1 MVHIFIKE
9 YRKVG
14 NRTEEKNDRYGVHD
28 KDKQV
33 LAFSDE
39 PISNPFGMIKRVV
52 EAGET
57 GKRKIPVIP
66 IIAVGCILLILWIT
80 GGDFANLTPIV
91 LTAAIMILVIGTV
104 SCLILYTHSRRKKET
119 EEIMK
124 SIEAEHQS
132 GHSGQ

>member
-1 MVHIFIKE
+1 
-9 YRKVG
+9 
-14 NRTEEKNDRYGVHD
+14 
-28 KDKQV
+28 
-33 LAFSDE
+33 
-39 PISNPFGMIKRVV
+39 MIKRVV

-119 EEIMK
+119 EAIMK